1 MINAFRSLVQ
11 HNLAAKILSL
21 SVAIVLWGYVMND
34 QNPTIEG
41 SFTVNVRLVNAP
53 EGYNITQDT
62 DTVKLKVKGARSLF
76 VANKASDFDA
86 YVDLADAQ
94 SGVNAYKIHTVLPQG
109 FELISL
115 STDTIDVTLDKLI
128 SRRVRADININGTP
142 ADGMT
147 LAGVSQASDTV
158 TVYGAESVV
167 KNVARVIGYIGLTA
181 KNDADFSLNVPLTAI
196 NADGREVQ
204 GVTLKQSTMPV
215 KIQLAR
221 GLTKKIVAI
230 KVPTADDLAAGLDMV
245 SLKSDPAKIEIAGDE
260 KNIAKIDYIETEKID
275 LKDITKDTE
284 RTVKLVLPEG
294 VTVTNR
300 EVTVHIA
307 VKSVNAN
314 TNADVKPKTE

>member
-21 SVAIVLWGYVMND
+21 LVAIVLWGYVMND

-41 SFTVNVRLVNAP
+41 SFTVNVRLANAP
-53 EGYNITQDT
+53 EGYNITQSD

-76 VANKASDFDA
+76 VANKAGDFDA

-94 SGVNAYKIHTVLPQG
+94 SGHNAYKIHTVLPQG
-109 FELISL
+109 FELVSL
-115 STDTIDVTLDKLI
+115 SADTIDVTLDKLI

-158 TVYGAESVV
+158 TVYGPESVV

-181 KNDADFSLNVPLTAI
+181 KNDTDFSLNVPLTAI

-204 GVTLKQSTMPV
+204 GVTLKQAAMPV

-230 KVPTADDLAAGLDMV
+230 KAQTADDLPAELEMV
-245 SLKSDPAKIEIAGDE
+245 SLKTDPVKIEIAGDE
-260 KNIAKIDYIETEKID
+260 KNISSIDYVETEKID
-275 LKDITKDTE
+275 LKDITKNTDK
-284 RTVKLVLPEG
+284 TVKLVLPEG

-300 EVTVHIA
+300 EVTVHIV
-307 VKSVNAN
+307 VKSAS
-314 TNADVKPKTE
+314 AKPKTE